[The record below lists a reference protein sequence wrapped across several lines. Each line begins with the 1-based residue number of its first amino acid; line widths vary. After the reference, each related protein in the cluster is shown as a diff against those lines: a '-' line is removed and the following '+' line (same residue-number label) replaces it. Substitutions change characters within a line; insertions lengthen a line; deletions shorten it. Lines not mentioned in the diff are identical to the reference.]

1 MNSKLIL
8 KVIAMVLIIIAMA
21 EIPSIAWAVWFG
33 EFNMI
38 PYFVLP
44 QVISLVIAG
53 IMLMISR
60 NRKQQN
66 LSIKD
71 GFITVAILWLV
82 AAVSGS
88 MPYFVSG
95 VIPSYTDAFFETMSG
110 FTGCGATILVDIEA
124 LPKCMLF
131 WRAMTHYMGGMGIV
145 VFMVAIF
152 PLMGIGGMKMVKTE
166 TTGPTMQKIMP
177 KIAQTAKILWGI
189 YFGLTL
195 IETILLST
203 AGLTL
208 YDAISHSMSTIATG
222 GFSTRNASLASF
234 HSVYVDAIVTVF
246 MFLSGINFALYFS
259 LILGKGSVIFH
270 NTELKVYTGIFV
282 VATAIVVS
290 SLWGNHVET
299 FGEALRYGSFE
310 VAATLSTTGFANCDY
325 MNWPMMAQ
333 MVIFL
338 LMFSGGCAGS
348 TAGGMKVIRMI
359 IIIKQSVIEMKRM
372 LRPKGIYM
380 IKDSDMIVRK
390 NTVLSIAGFVALY
403 IILTIITSLVT
414 ATGGYDLLTCF
425 SCSASTIGNVG
436 PGFSMIGPTGNYSFF
451 ADYVKWLLSFNMLTG
466 RLEIYPVM
474 ILFTHH
480 LWRR

>member
-21 EIPSIAWAVWFG
+21 EVPSIAWAVWFG
-33 EFNMI
+33 ETGMI
-38 PYFVLP
+38 VYFAVP
-44 QVISLVIAG
+44 QIVSLVIAG
-53 IMLMISR
+53 ILLILSR

-71 GFITVAILWLV
+71 GFITVAVLWLV
-82 AAVSGS
+82 ATISGS
-88 MPYFVSG
+88 MPYYLSG

-110 FTGCGATILVDIEA
+110 FTACGATILENIEV

-189 YFGLTL
+189 YFGLTI
-195 IETILLST
+195 IETILLSA

-222 GFSTRNASLASF
+222 GFSTRNASIASF
-234 HSVYVDAIVTVF
+234 NSVYVDAIITVF

-259 LILGKGSVIFH
+259 LIFGKVSVIRQ

-282 VATAIVVS
+282 AATAIVVF
-290 SLWGNHVET
+290 SLFRNNVNT
-299 FGEALRYGSFE
+299 LGEALRYGSFE

-325 MNWPMMAQ
+325 MDWPMLAQ

-348 TAGGMKVIRMI
+348 TAGGMKVIRMVI
-359 IIIKQSVIEMKRM
+359 IVKQSIIEMKRM
-372 LRPKGIYM
+372 LRPRGIYM
-380 IKDSDMIVRK
+380 IKDSGTIVRK
-390 NTVLSIAGFVALY
+390 YTVLSIAGFVALY
-403 IILTIITSLVT
+403 IVLTIITSLVT

-436 PGFSMIGPTGNYSFF
+436 PGFSMIGPAGNYAFF

>member
-21 EIPSIAWAVWFG
+21 ELPSIAWAVWFG
-33 EFNMI
+33 ETGMI
-38 PYFVLP
+38 VYFAVP
-44 QVISLVIAG
+44 QIVSLVIAG
-53 IMLMISR
+53 ILLILSR
-60 NRKQQN
+60 NRKQHN

-71 GFITVAILWLV
+71 GFITVAVLWLV
-82 AAVSGS
+82 ATISGS
-88 MPYFVSG
+88 MPYYLSG

-110 FTGCGATILVDIEA
+110 FTACGATILENIEV

-189 YFGLTL
+189 YFGLTIL
-195 IETILLST
+195 ETILLSA

-208 YDAISHSMSTIATG
+208 YEAISHSMSTIATG
-222 GFSTRNASLASF
+222 GFSTRNASIGAF
-234 HSVYVDAIVTVF
+234 NSVYVDAIITAF

-259 LILGKGSVIFH
+259 LIFGKVSVIKQ

-282 VATAIVVS
+282 VATAIVVF
-290 SLWGNHVET
+290 SLFRNNVNT
-299 FGEALRYGSFE
+299 LGEALRYGSFE

-325 MNWPMMAQ
+325 MDWPMLAQ

-348 TAGGMKVIRMI
+348 TAGGMKVIRMV
-359 IIIKQSVIEMKRM
+359 IIIKQSIIEMKRM
-372 LRPKGIYM
+372 LRPRGIYM
-380 IKDSDMIVRK
+380 IKDSGAIVRK
-390 NTVLSIAGFVALY
+390 YTVLSIAGFVALY
-403 IILTIITSLVT
+403 IVLTIITSLVT

-436 PGFSMIGPTGNYSFF
+436 PGFSMIGPAGNYAFF

>member
-1 MNSKLIL
+1 
-8 KVIAMVLIIIAMA
+8 MVLIIIAMA
-21 EIPSIAWAVWFG
+21 EVPSIAWAVWFG
-33 EFNMI
+33 ETGMI
-38 PYFVLP
+38 VYFAVP
-44 QVISLVIAG
+44 QIVSLVIAG
-53 IMLMISR
+53 ILLILSR
-60 NRKQQN
+60 NRKQHN

-71 GFITVAILWLV
+71 GFITVAVLWLV
-82 AAVSGS
+82 ATISGS
-88 MPYFVSG
+88 MPYYLSG

-110 FTGCGATILVDIEA
+110 FTACGATILENIEI

-189 YFGLTL
+189 YFGLTIL
-195 IETILLST
+195 ETILLSA

-208 YDAISHSMSTIATG
+208 YEAISHSMSTIATG
-222 GFSTRNASLASF
+222 GFSTRNASIGAF
-234 HSVYVDAIVTVF
+234 NSVYVDAIITAF

-259 LILGKGSVIFH
+259 LIFGKVSVIKQ

-282 VATAIVVS
+282 VATAIVVF
-290 SLWGNHVET
+290 SLCRNNLAT
-299 FGEALRYGSFE
+299 FGQALRYGSFE

-325 MNWPMMAQ
+325 MDWPMLAQ

-348 TAGGMKVIRMI
+348 TAGGMKVIRMVI
-359 IIIKQSVIEMKRM
+359 IVKQSIIEMKRM
-372 LRPKGIYM
+372 LRPRGIYM
-380 IKDSDMIVRK
+380 IKDSGTIVRK
-390 NTVLSIAGFVALY
+390 YTVLSIAGFVALY
-403 IILTIITSLVT
+403 IVLTIITSLVT

-436 PGFSMIGPTGNYSFF
+436 PGFSMIGPAGNYAFF

>member
-1 MNSKLIL
+1 
-8 KVIAMVLIIIAMA
+8 MVLIIIAMA
-21 EIPSIAWAVWFG
+21 ELPSIAWAVWFG
-33 EFNMI
+33 ETGMI
-38 PYFVLP
+38 VYFVGP
-44 QVISLVIAG
+44 QIVSLVIAG
-53 IMLMISR
+53 ILLILSR
-60 NRKQQN
+60 NRKQHN

-71 GFITVAILWLV
+71 GFITVSVLWLV
-82 AAVSGS
+82 ATISGS
-88 MPYFVSG
+88 MPYFLSG

-110 FTGCGATILVDIEA
+110 FTACGATILENIEV

-189 YFGLTL
+189 YFGLTIL
-195 IETILLST
+195 ETILLSA

-208 YDAISHSMSTIATG
+208 YEAISHSMSTIATG
-222 GFSTRNASLASF
+222 GFSTRNASIASF
-234 HSVYVDAIVTVF
+234 NSVYVDAIITVF

-259 LILGKGSVIFH
+259 LIFGKVSVIKQ

-282 VATAIVVS
+282 AATAIVVF
-290 SLWGNHVET
+290 SLFRNNVNT
-299 FGEALRYGSFE
+299 LGEALRYGSFE

-325 MNWPMMAQ
+325 MNWPMLAQ

-348 TAGGMKVIRMI
+348 TAGGMKVIRMV
-359 IIIKQSVIEMKRM
+359 IIIKQSIIEMKRM
-372 LRPKGIYM
+372 LRPRGIYM
-380 IKDSDMIVRK
+380 IKDSGTIVRK
-390 NTVLSIAGFVALY
+390 YTVLSIAGFVALY
-403 IILTIITSLVT
+403 IVLTIITSLVT

-436 PGFSMIGPTGNYSFF
+436 PGFSMIGPAGNYAFF

>member
-21 EIPSIAWAVWFG
+21 EIPSIAWAFWFG
-33 EFNMI
+33 ETDMI

-44 QVISLVIAG
+44 QAVSLVIAG
-53 IMLMISR
+53 GLLFLSR
-60 NRKQQN
+60 KRKQHN

-71 GFITVAILWLV
+71 GFITVAVLWLV
-82 AAVSGS
+82 AAISGS
-88 MPYFVSG
+88 MPYFISG
-95 VIPSYTDAFFETMSG
+95 AIPSYTDAFFETMSG

-124 LPKCMLF
+124 LPKCLLF

-195 IETILLST
+195 METILLRI
-203 AGLTL
+203 AGLSI
-208 YDAISHSMSTIATG
+208 YDALSHSMSTIATG

-234 HSVYVDAIVTVF
+234 TSVYVDAIVTVF

-259 LILGKGSVIFH
+259 LIFGKFSVIRK
-270 NTELKVYTGIFV
+270 NTELKVYTGIFLI
-282 VATAIVVS
+282 ATAIVVT
-290 SLWGNHVET
+290 SLWSSHT
-299 FGEALRYGSFE
+299 STLGEALRFGSFE

-325 MNWPMMAQ
+325 MEWPMLAQ

-359 IIIKQSVIEMKRM
+359 TIVKQSIIEMKRM

-380 IKDSDMIVRK
+380 IKDSDIVVRK

-436 PGFSMIGPTGNYSFF
+436 PGFSMIGPVGNYSFF

>member
-21 EIPSIAWAVWFG
+21 ELPSIAWAVWFG
-33 EFNMI
+33 ETGMI
-38 PYFVLP
+38 VYFAVP
-44 QVISLVIAG
+44 QIVSLVIAG
-53 IMLMISR
+53 ILLILSR
-60 NRKQQN
+60 NRKQHN

-71 GFITVAILWLV
+71 GFITVAVLWLV
-82 AAVSGS
+82 ATISGS
-88 MPYFVSG
+88 MPYYLSG

-110 FTGCGATILVDIEA
+110 FTACGATILENIEV

-189 YFGLTL
+189 YFGLTI
-195 IETILLST
+195 IETILLSA

-222 GFSTRNASLASF
+222 GFSTRNASIASF
-234 HSVYVDAIVTVF
+234 NSVYVDAIITVF

-259 LILGKGSVIFH
+259 LIFGKVSVIRQ

-282 VATAIVVS
+282 VATAIVVF
-290 SLWGNHVET
+290 SLFRNNVNT
-299 FGEALRYGSFE
+299 LGEALRYGSFE

-325 MNWPMMAQ
+325 MNWPMLAQ

-348 TAGGMKVIRMI
+348 TAGGMKVIRMVI
-359 IIIKQSVIEMKRM
+359 IVKQSIIEMKRM
-372 LRPKGIYM
+372 LRPRGIYM
-380 IKDSDMIVRK
+380 IKDSGAIVRK
-390 NTVLSIAGFVALY
+390 YTVLSIAGFVALY

-436 PGFSMIGPTGNYSFF
+436 PGFSMIGPAGNYSFF

-474 ILFTHH
+474 ILFTHT

>member
-1 MNSKLIL
+1 
-8 KVIAMVLIIIAMA
+8 MVLIIIAMA
-21 EIPSIAWAVWFG
+21 EIPSIAWALWFG
-33 EFNMI
+33 ETNII
-38 PYFVLP
+38 PFFVLP
-44 QVISLVIAG
+44 QVVSLIIAG
-53 IMLMISR
+53 IMLMISQ

-82 AAVSGS
+82 ATVSGS
-88 MPYFVSG
+88 MPYYLSG
-95 VIPSYTDAFFETMSG
+95 AIPSYTDAFFETMSG
-110 FTGCGATILVDIEA
+110 FTGCGATILTDIEA

-131 WRAMTHYMGGMGIV
+131 WRTMTHYMGGMGIV

-195 IETILLST
+195 IETIFLRA
-203 AGLTL
+203 AGLSL
-208 YDAISHSMSTIATG
+208 FDALAHSMSTIATG
-222 GFSTRNASLASF
+222 GFSTRNASLESF
-234 HSVYVDAIVTVF
+234 NSGYVDAIVTVF

-259 LILGKGSVIFH
+259 LILGKGSIVWQ
-270 NTELKVYTGIFV
+270 NTELKFYIGIFL
-282 VATAIVVS
+282 VATAIVVV

-299 FGEALRYGSFE
+299 FSEALRYGSFE

-325 MNWPMMAQ
+325 MKWPMLAQ

-348 TAGGMKVIRMI
+348 TAGGLKVIRMV
-359 IIIKQSVIEMKRM
+359 IIIKQSIIEMKRM
-372 LRPKGIYM
+372 LRPRGIYM
-380 IKDSDMIVRK
+380 LKDNDMVVRK
-390 NTVLSIAGFVALY
+390 NTVLSIAGFIALY

-436 PGFSMIGPTGNYSFF
+436 PGFSMIGPAGNYSFF
-451 ADYVKWLLSFNMLTG
+451 ADYIKWLLSFNMLTG

>member
-1 MNSKLIL
+1 
-8 KVIAMVLIIIAMA
+8 
-21 EIPSIAWAVWFG
+21 
-33 EFNMI
+33 
-38 PYFVLP
+38 
-44 QVISLVIAG
+44 
-53 IMLMISR
+53 
-60 NRKQQN
+60 
-66 LSIKD
+66 
-71 GFITVAILWLV
+71 
-82 AAVSGS
+82 
-88 MPYFVSG
+88 
-95 VIPSYTDAFFETMSG
+95 
-110 FTGCGATILVDIEA
+110 
-124 LPKCMLF
+124 
-131 WRAMTHYMGGMGIV
+131 
-145 VFMVAIF
+145 
-152 PLMGIGGMKMVKTE
+152 
-166 TTGPTMQKIMP
+166 
-177 KIAQTAKILWGI
+177 
-189 YFGLTL
+189 
-195 IETILLST
+195 
-203 AGLTL
+203 
-208 YDAISHSMSTIATG
+208 MSTIATG
-222 GFSTRNASLASF
+222 GFSTRNASVASF
-234 HSVYVDAIVTVF
+234 NSVYVDAIITLF

-259 LILGKGSVIFH
+259 LILGKGSVIRQ

-282 VATAIVVS
+282 VATAIVVI
-290 SLWGNHVET
+290 SLWGNHVES

-310 VAATLSTTGFANCDY
+310 IAATLSTTGFANCDY
-325 MNWPMMAQ
+325 MNWPMLAQ

-359 IIIKQSVIEMKRM
+359 IIFKQSIIEMKRM

-380 IKDSDMIVRK
+380 VKDSNMVVHK

-474 ILFTHH
+474 MLFTHY

>member
-21 EIPSIAWAVWFG
+21 EVPSIAWAVWFG
-33 EFNMI
+33 ETDMI
-38 PYFVLP
+38 VYFIGP
-44 QVISLVIAG
+44 QIVSLVIAV
-53 IMLMISR
+53 ILLILSR
-60 NRKQQN
+60 NRKQHN

-82 AAVSGS
+82 AAISGS
-88 MPYFVSG
+88 MPYYLSG

-110 FTGCGATILVDIEA
+110 FTACGATILENIEV

-189 YFGLTL
+189 YFGLTIL
-195 IETILLST
+195 ETILLSA

-208 YDAISHSMSTIATG
+208 YEAISHSMSTIATG
-222 GFSTRNASLASF
+222 GFSTRNASIGAF
-234 HSVYVDAIVTVF
+234 NSVYVDAIITAF

-259 LILGKGSVIFH
+259 LIFGKVSVIKQ

-282 VATAIVVS
+282 VATAIVVF
-290 SLWGNHVET
+290 SLCRNNLTT
-299 FGEALRYGSFE
+299 FGQALRYGSFE

-325 MNWPMMAQ
+325 MKWPMLAQ

-348 TAGGMKVIRMI
+348 TAGGMKVIRMV
-359 IIIKQSVIEMKRM
+359 IIIKQSLIEMKRM
-372 LRPKGIYM
+372 LRPRGIYM
-380 IKDSDMIVRK
+380 IKDSGAIVRK
-390 NTVLSIAGFVALY
+390 YTVLSIAGFVALY
-403 IILTIITSLVT
+403 IVLTIITSLVT

-436 PGFSMIGPTGNYSFF
+436 PGFSMIGPAGNYAFF

>member
-21 EIPSIAWAVWFG
+21 EIPSIGWALWFG
-33 EFNMI
+33 EYNMI
-38 PYFVLP
+38 LYFAIP
-44 QVISLVIAG
+44 QAVSLALATV
-53 IMLMISR
+53 MLLLSR
-60 NRKQQN
+60 RRKQQN

-82 AAVSGS
+82 ATVSGS
-88 MPYFVSG
+88 MPYFLSG
-95 VIPSYTDAFFETMSG
+95 SIPSYTDAYFETMSG
-110 FTGCGATILVDIEA
+110 FTGCGASILTDIEA

-195 IETILLST
+195 IETILLSA

-208 YDAISHSMSTIATG
+208 YDALSHSMSTIATG
-222 GFSTRNASLASF
+222 GFSTRNASVASF
-234 HSVYVDAIVTVF
+234 NSVYVDAIITAF

-259 LILGKGSVIFH
+259 LIFGKVSVIKQ
-270 NTELKVYTGIFV
+270 NTELKVYTGIFLTC
-282 VATAIVVS
+282 TAIVVIN
-290 SLWGNHVET
+290 LMRNHVET

-310 VAATLSTTGFANCDY
+310 IAATLSTTGFANCDY
-325 MNWPMMAQ
+325 MKWPMLSQ

-359 IIIKQSVIEMKRM
+359 MIIKQSVIEMKRM
-372 LRPKGIYM
+372 LRPRGIYM
-380 IKDSDMIVRK
+380 IKDSDMIVRR
-390 NTVLSIAGFVALY
+390 NTILSIAGFVALY

-436 PGFSMIGPTGNYSFF
+436 PGFSLIGPTGNYAFF

>member
-33 EFNMI
+33 ETDMI
-38 PYFVLP
+38 VYFVGP
-44 QVISLVIAG
+44 QIVSLVIAG
-53 IMLMISR
+53 ILLILSR
-60 NRKQQN
+60 NRKQHN

-71 GFITVAILWLV
+71 GFITVAVLWLV
-82 AAVSGS
+82 ATISGS
-88 MPYFVSG
+88 MPYYLSG

-110 FTGCGATILVDIEA
+110 FTACGATILENIEV

-189 YFGLTL
+189 YFGLTI
-195 IETILLST
+195 IETILLSA

-222 GFSTRNASLASF
+222 GFSTRNASIASF
-234 HSVYVDAIVTVF
+234 NSVYVDAIITVF

-259 LILGKGSVIFH
+259 LIFGKVSVIKQ

-282 VATAIVVS
+282 AATAIVVF
-290 SLWGNHVET
+290 SLFRNNVNT
-299 FGEALRYGSFE
+299 LGEALRYGSFE

-325 MNWPMMAQ
+325 MDWPMLAQ

-348 TAGGMKVIRMI
+348 TAGGMKVIRMVI
-359 IIIKQSVIEMKRM
+359 IVKQSIIEMKRM
-372 LRPKGIYM
+372 LRPRGIYM
-380 IKDSDMIVRK
+380 IKDSGTIVRK
-390 NTVLSIAGFVALY
+390 YTVLSIAGFVALY
-403 IILTIITSLVT
+403 IVLTIITSLVT

-436 PGFSMIGPTGNYSFF
+436 PGFSMIGPAGNYAFF